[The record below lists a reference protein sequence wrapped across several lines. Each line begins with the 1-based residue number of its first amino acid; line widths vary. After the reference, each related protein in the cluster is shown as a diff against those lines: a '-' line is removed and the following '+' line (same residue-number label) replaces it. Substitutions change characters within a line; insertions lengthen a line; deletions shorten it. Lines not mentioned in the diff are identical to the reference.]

1 MYTTVT
7 IRPRI
12 LHESFSM
19 ADRAGYLVAFG
30 ATSELVSHPR
40 NQLPAQSISGRF
52 GEILPQSRLYDK
64 LGGWEAC
71 V

>member
-1 MYTTVT
+1 
-7 IRPRI
+7 
-12 LHESFSM
+12 M